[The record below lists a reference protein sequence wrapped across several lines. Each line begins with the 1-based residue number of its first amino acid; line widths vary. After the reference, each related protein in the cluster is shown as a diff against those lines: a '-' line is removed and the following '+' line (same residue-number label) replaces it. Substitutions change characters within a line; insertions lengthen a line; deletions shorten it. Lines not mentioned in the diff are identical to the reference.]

1 MSEREAKG
9 NTVTEWNIW
18 IDTGGTFTDCLATGP
33 DGMMRRVKVLS
44 SSSLR
49 GVVAEQTATDVLRVQ
64 ADWLPSAQ
72 IVGGFDLSPG
82 RFSGSF
88 PSRRSVT
95 KNLVYCS

>member
-9 NTVTEWNIW
+9 NTVADWNIW

-33 DGMMRRVKVLS
+33 DGTMRRVKVLS

-49 GVVAEQTATDVLRVQ
+49 GVVAEQTAADELRVQ

-72 IVGGFDLSPG
+72 IVGGFAFVPLKGVAEVSH
-82 RFSGSF
+82 
-88 PSRRSVT
+88 
-95 KNLVYCS
+95 